1 MDETKIKL
9 ILRKFSKKRNWDKFH
24 TLRNLATAL
33 SVEASELLEI
43 FQWFNEDK
51 TKKID
56 KNLKKKISEEVADI
70 MLYLIRFSD
79 IAKINIEEECL
90 KKIKKNK
97 KKYPIKLSKSISKK
111 YNELQYLYKLFSF
124 YGRELMKENL
134 KKIKREIA
142 RAKALRENLIKRK
155 KRD

>member
-1 MDETKIKL
+1 MDEIKIKL
-9 ILRKFSKKRNWDKFH
+9 ILRKFAKKRNWDQFH

-56 KNLKKKISEEVADI
+56 KNLKNKISEEVADI

-79 IAKINIEEECL
+79 IAKINIEEVCL

-97 KKYPIKLSKSISKK
+97 KKYPIKLSKGVSKK
-111 YNELQYLYKLFSF
+111 YNELQYLFKLFF
-124 YGRELMKENL
+124 LYGKELMKESL
-134 KKIKREIA
+134 KKKKREIE

-155 KRD
+155 KRN

>member
-9 ILRKFSKKRNWDKFH
+9 ILRKFSKKRNWDQFH

-56 KNLKKKISEEVADI
+56 KNLKNKISEEVADI

-97 KKYPIKLSKSISKK
+97 KKYPIKLSKGISKK
-111 YNELQYLYKLFSF
+111 YNEL
-124 YGRELMKENL
+124 
-134 KKIKREIA
+134 
-142 RAKALRENLIKRK
+142 
-155 KRD
+155 